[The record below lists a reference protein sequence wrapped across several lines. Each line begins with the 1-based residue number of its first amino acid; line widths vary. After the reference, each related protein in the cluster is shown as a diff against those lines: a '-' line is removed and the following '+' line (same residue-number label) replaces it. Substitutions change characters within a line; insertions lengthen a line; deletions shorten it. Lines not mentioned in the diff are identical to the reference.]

1 MESSLGLA
9 AMEKEHKRNRLP
21 DRRACPFGPGRSK
34 DIGKRSADDLGT

>member
-21 DRRACPFGPGRSK
+21 DRRACPFSPGRSK